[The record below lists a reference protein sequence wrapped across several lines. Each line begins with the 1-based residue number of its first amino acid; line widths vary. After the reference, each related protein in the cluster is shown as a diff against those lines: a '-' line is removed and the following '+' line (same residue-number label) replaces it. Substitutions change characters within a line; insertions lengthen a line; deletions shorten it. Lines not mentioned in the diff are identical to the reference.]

1 MNAQLPEKNTLHAV
15 DGNAKEHPNLAAA
28 LVAAQDEMP
37 AVEKD
42 ATNPHFGSSFTS
54 LGKLIAT
61 VRPVLN
67 RNGIAVIQL
76 PSRDEQGKPTL
87 VTRLVHTSGESME
100 ETMPLILSKQ
110 DAQALGSSLTYA
122 KRYALAAALAIADQ
136 EDDDGNAATSG
147 AEVALANEQQKNTMR
162 AALSWLM
169 GDDDVA
175 MEAEG
180 KVLSQCGGELPAAVA
195 NSLIATIKA
204 FKDSKGQTPGQ
215 APSSDATKA
224 DPSPPVGDEAPD
236 REPAEGIEEE
246 YPADTEGLNPTEDEK

>member
-1 MNAQLPEKNTLHAV
+1 MTAQLTEEETLASV
-15 DGNAKEHPNLAAA
+15 DASMADHPSLAAA
-28 LVAAQDEMP
+28 LVAAQKEMP

-42 ATNPHFGSSFTS
+42 GTNPHFKSSFTT

-67 RNGIAVIQL
+67 RHGIAVTQL

-87 VTRLVHTSGESME
+87 ITRLVHSGGDSME
-100 ETMPLILSKQ
+100 ETMPLILAKN
-110 DAQALGSSLTYA
+110 DAQALGSALTYA

-147 AEVALANEQQKNTMR
+147 AEFVVANEQQRNTMR

-169 GDDDVA
+169 GDDEAA

-180 KVLSQCGGELPAAVA
+180 KVLTQCGGELPAAVA

-204 FKDSKGQTPGQ
+204 FKDSKGDGPDQRQVSTESTPPGDSDTAAQPAAEQT
-215 APSSDATKA
+215 
-224 DPSPPVGDEAPD
+224 
-236 REPAEGIEEE
+236 PAEGIESEI
-246 YPADTEGLNPTEDEK
+246 PADTRGLS